1 MTVSLQ
7 VWKIS
12 QKFEPTREVP
22 QFQPPFW
29 EVKDLRII
37 AMQGITK
44 MRIMVGY
51 VWWGFLS
58 LPYESLYN
66 LHRWPKHH
74 RYSPENK
81 NQIISF
87 WQSFIVWPF
96 RICWY
101 KTGLCSPSKWCRGHN
116 VSTLKGFRLEIFTK
130 FYFVSLKF
138 QHWII
143 AILEARCEKITSL
156 IRWWVAFKDTG
167 APVNPER
174 LGEQKGAAKWTL
186 RMEKIDMIANYSLKA
201 VAKKTKSF
209 EQHTI

>member
-1 MTVSLQ
+1 MCG
-7 VWKIS
+7 
-12 QKFEPTREVP
+12 E
-22 QFQPPFW
+22 
-29 EVKDLRII
+29 
-37 AMQGITK
+37 
-44 MRIMVGY
+44 
-51 VWWGFLS
+51 GFLACLMNHCIIFTGDQS
-58 LPYESLYN
+58 IAITIL
-66 LHRWPKHH
+66 KT
-74 RYSPENK
+74 K
-81 NQIISF
+81 INQFCFDFPFDRDFII
-87 WQSFIVWPF
+87 WPF

-143 AILEARCEKITSL
+143 AILKVRCEKITSL

-201 VAKKTKSF
+201 VAKEPKSF
-209 EQHTI
+209 EQHNI

>member
-1 MTVSLQ
+1 MLVIQ
-7 VWKIS
+7 VI
-12 QKFEPTREVP
+12 
-22 QFQPPFW
+22 
-29 EVKDLRII
+29 
-37 AMQGITK
+37 
-44 MRIMVGY
+44 RIMEGY
-51 VWWGFLS
+51 MTICGILTCQVSPKRGSWWDMCGEGFLACLMNHCIIFTGDQS
-58 LPYESLYN
+58 IAITIL
-66 LHRWPKHH
+66 KT
-74 RYSPENK
+74 K
-81 NQIISF
+81 INQF
-87 WQSFIVWPF
+87 PFDRDFIVWPF

-143 AILEARCEKITSL
+143 AILKVRCEKITSL

-186 RMEKIDMIANYSLKA
+186 WMEI
-201 VAKKTKSF
+201 
-209 EQHTI
+209 